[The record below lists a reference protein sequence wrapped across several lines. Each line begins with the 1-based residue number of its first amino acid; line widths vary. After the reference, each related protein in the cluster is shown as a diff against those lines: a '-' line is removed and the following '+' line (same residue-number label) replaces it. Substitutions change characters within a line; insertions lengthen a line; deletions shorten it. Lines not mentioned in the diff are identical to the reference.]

1 MSTEHDHDAGTP
13 SATYCIDCG
22 ARLEQRVAF
31 GSLRAVCP
39 DCGHVHFEDPKVAVG
54 VIVELDG
61 KIVLGRRAHE
71 PKLGLWSFPSGYV
84 DAGEVVEA
92 AAVREVEEEVGL
104 KVRLDRLIGVYSR
117 AGERIIFIAFGG
129 SVIGG
134 ELVAGEECLEVGTFD
149 PSDLPELAFPHDAG
163 ILEAWAEMRGTPIGP
178 AS

>member
-1 MSTEHDHDAGTP
+1 MSDEHDHEATTP
-13 SATYCIDCG
+13 SATYCVDCG

-31 GSLRAVCP
+31 GRLRGVCP
-39 DCGHVHFEDPKVAVG
+39 NCGHVHFEDPKVAVG
-54 VIVELDG
+54 VIVELEG

-104 KVRLDRLIGVYSR
+104 NVRLDRLIGVYSR
-117 AGERIIFIAFGG
+117 AGERIIFIAFSG

-134 ELVAGEECLEVGTFD
+134 ELVAGEECLEVDTFD
-149 PSDLPELAFPHDAG
+149 PSALPELAFPHDTD